1 MNYQNGLKTLRAKLI
16 EQSTG
21 ARAPEE
27 RSLETFVPTR
37 FQNQMS
43 EEGPED
49 LMAKSANWMSEIKK
63 ASIEYKKA
71 YEELRSK
78 RPKARPLEELAQSV
92 SENLIRPKARPED
105 LDQAVSDV
113 RAQPLIERRGERP
126 SRYTPENVSGQ
137 PSQKFGG
144 KEAFVEAL
152 YPKAIE
158 IGAKIGVDPRLI
170 MAQAALET
178 GWGKSVANNNFFG
191 IKATG
196 DEPSVEVGTKEE
208 INGQLVGIRDRFRAY
223 ESPEQ
228 SFEDYATFLATN
240 NRYLPML
247 TAKGLDAQLAA
258 LGKSG
263 YATDSKYASK
273 LRSIIDG
280 LPDPKGYAR

>member
-1 MNYQNGLKTLRAKLI
+1 MNYQNSLKTLRAKLI
-16 EQSTG
+16 EQATG

-27 RSLETFVPTR
+27 RSLETFVPAR
-37 FQNQMS
+37 FQNQMP

-71 YEELRSK
+71 YEELRNK
-78 RPKARPLEELAQSV
+78 RPKANPLGAFAESV
-92 SENLIRPKARPED
+92 SENIIRPKARPED
-105 LDQAVSDV
+105 LDQAVSDA

-137 PSQKFGG
+137 PSQKFGD

-170 MAQAALET
+170 LAQAALET

-208 INGQLVGIRDRFRAY
+208 INGELVGIRDRFRAY

-228 SFEDYATFLATN
+228 SFEDYANFLATN

-247 TAKGLDAQLAA
+247 SAKGLDAQLAA

>member
-16 EQSTG
+16 EQATG

-27 RSLETFVPTR
+27 RSLETFVPAR
-37 FQNQMS
+37 FQNQMP

-78 RPKARPLEELAQSV
+78 RPKANPLGAFAESV
-92 SENLIRPKARPED
+92 AEGLVRPKARPED
-105 LDQAVSDV
+105 LDQAVSDA

-137 PSQKFGG
+137 PSQKFGD

-170 MAQAALET
+170 LAQAALET

-208 INGQLVGIRDRFRAY
+208 INGELVGIRDRFRAY

-228 SFEDYATFLATN
+228 SFEDYANFLATN

-247 TAKGLDAQLAA
+247 SAKGLDAQLAA